1 MSQYFLEPYRNFGRN
16 INVNVY
22 LANYAKKSDL
32 KNATGIDTCNFF
44 TRMQFSSFGS

>member
-16 INVNVY
+16 INANVY

-32 KNATGIDTCNFF
+32 KNVTGIDTCIFF
-44 TRMQFSSFGS
+44 TRMKFS